1 MLYTSTRGNGPTWS
15 LWQKAPGETQ
25 GHPLRFWSWGYM
37 RSEAHDTLTEK
48 GVLAAYEGIQNTLE
62 VAGTEA
68 QVL

>member
-1 MLYTSTRGNGPTWS
+1 
-15 LWQKAPGETQ
+15 
-25 GHPLRFWSWGYM
+25 M